1 METKMAKEQ
10 LIVRIAKK
18 LLWIK
23 KNQPAKYLI
32 LSTITDGMVLGTW
45 ILLSTGFALWM
56 VNNGYCAFDSAMM
69 GLVLIDLN
77 ILFFDAFVNHD

>member
-10 LIVRIAKK
+10 IIVKVARK
-18 LLWIK
+18 LLWMK

-45 ILLSTGFALWM
+45 IFLSTGFALWM

-69 GLVLIDLN
+69 ALVLVDLN
-77 ILFFDAFVNHD
+77 ILFFDLTMNND